1 MDTLSCTPAGTPF
14 CPKCGSI
21 LQLPDHNPIQCAMC
35 SFSTTYE
42 QVHLPVVTTQSSS
55 RPTPGWAI
63 LDVQVGGLC
72 IPSSLSLS
80 LIHTFTLLQCWLL
93 SSLHHTSIFCGDTN
107 LQKEGEGKKNGP
119 ARMTTQE
126 RCPKCEHPELNYYT
140 VQQRS
145 ADEGQTVFY
154 ECPNC
159 NYNFS
164 VNN

>member
-80 LIHTFTLLQCWLL
+80 LSHTHFYSSSMLVIVFTPPHLYILWGYKLTEGRRREEKW
-93 SSLHHTSIFCGDTN
+93 SS
-107 LQKEGEGKKNGP
+107 KNDNT
-119 ARMTTQE
+119 RE
-126 RCPKCEHPELNYYT
+126 VPEM
-140 VQQRS
+140 
-145 ADEGQTVFY
+145 
-154 ECPNC
+154 
-159 NYNFS
+159 
-164 VNN
+164 